1 MRIVICDDNQ
11 ILGNKLADY
20 IKEYIVSS
28 TYYDDSL
35 GVEYIHK
42 SKELIPYI
50 RSHDIDVLF
59 LDISMPEVGGFDI
72 AKFISDNGY
81 QIKIIFISSFE
92 NNVFYSLRYQPFRFI
107 RKDRL
112 YDEIT
117 EALDSVYKELYSKYR
132 YLTIK
137 KHNDI
142 IPVRIANIIYA
153 EKDKRS
159 NYINIYCKDDK
170 FRYRGTISEFES
182 LLNGCDFVKASINSF
197 INMAH
202 IINISNATIEMVGGY
217 KYYITSDKYRNAV
230 KTTYLKYMRGM

>member
-1 MRIVICDDNQ
+1 MRIIICDDNQ
-11 ILGNKLADY
+11 VLGNELTEY

-28 TYYDDSL
+28 AYYDDSL
-35 GVEYIHK
+35 FIEYIPK
-42 SKELIPYI
+42 STDLIPFI
-50 RSHDIDVLF
+50 RNHDIDVLF
-59 LDISMPEVGGFDI
+59 LDISMPEVDGFDI

-132 YLTIK
+132 YITIT
-137 KHNDI
+137 KHNDV

-159 NYINIYCKDDK
+159 NYINIYCKDNK
-170 FRYRGTISEFES
+170 YRYRGTIAEFETLS
-182 LLNGCDFVKASINSF
+182 TGCDFVKSSMNCF
-197 INMAH
+197 INMAYIVK
-202 IINISNATIEMVGGY
+202 IINDTVEMAGGY
-217 KYYITSDKYRNAV
+217 KYLITSDKYKSSV
-230 KTTYLKYMRGM
+230 KTAFLKYMRGR